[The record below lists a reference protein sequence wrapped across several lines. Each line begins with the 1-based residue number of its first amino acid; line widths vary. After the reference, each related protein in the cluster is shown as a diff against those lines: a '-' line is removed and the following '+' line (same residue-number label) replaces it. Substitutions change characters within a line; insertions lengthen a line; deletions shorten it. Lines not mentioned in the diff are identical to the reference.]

1 MHVSEGQRHESTQLD
16 ATLDKV
22 RVPKKRGRPRKRP
35 NRLVADK
42 GYSYPRCRKALR
54 RRKIRH
60 VIPERKDQ
68 KEQRQKKGSRGGRP
82 PKFEK
87 ELYRERNW
95 VERCVNRLKQWR
107 RVATRYEKRAQ
118 NYLALLT
125 IAATMIWL
133 RS

>member
-1 MHVSEGQRHESTQLD
+1 MSPH
-16 ATLDKV
+16 
-22 RVPKKRGRPRKRP
+22 PRKRP